1 MMNKALSMEMEQLTK
16 DLVSISSVNGTSGEK
31 KIAEFIESYLREIPY
46 FKQHSNNIIIQSLK
60 DDKLDRRNVF
70 AYIKG
75 ENNNTGK
82 TIMLHGH
89 MDTVGVDDFGGL
101 KEFAFSPDEL
111 LNKMLQMELPKEV
124 RNDLE
129 SNEWMVGR
137 GSCDMKSGVAVFLVL
152 LKELSNHV
160 DELKGNILLSINPVE
175 ENMHT
180 GIIEGLKEL
189 NYLKEKE
196 GFNRHVF

>member
-1 MMNKALSMEMEQLTK
+1 MDGWKRFMRHEEW
-16 DLVSISSVNGTSGEK
+16 SG
-31 KIAEFIESYLREIPY
+31 S
-46 FKQHSNNIIIQSLK
+46 
-60 DDKLDRRNVF
+60 
-70 AYIKG
+70 
-75 ENNNTGK
+75 
-82 TIMLHGH
+82 
-89 MDTVGVDDFGGL
+89 
-101 KEFAFSPDEL
+101 
-111 LNKMLQMELPKEV
+111 
-124 RNDLE
+124 
-129 SNEWMVGR
+129 
-137 GSCDMKSGVAVFLVL
+137 FLVL